1 MSEES
6 GNMFEDRWKSNPI
19 FKIFDKFVDTTYC
32 DLHIGVRYNYVRER
46 VWNIKNLWFTL
57 TNEIV
62 ESFAKQILSKERFS
76 ILMTGEEV
84 DYWFTHK
91 NARFRLNFYYDNE
104 WLNIAARR
112 IESNYPDLS
121 ALWLPEV
128 LNKHFLKQKWLILIT
143 WPTGT
148 WKSTTMAWILNFIA
162 ESRKCHI
169 LTLEDPIEYI
179 ISSNNSL
186 IHQRE
191 VGRNTKSWVNWIK
204 YALRQDPD
212 VVVVWE
218 MRDLPTIEWVLTLVE
233 TWHLVISTL
242 HTIDA
247 VQTIT
252 RVINSFPSNQQ
263 NRISLQLSM
272 VLEMAIS
279 QRLVPR
285 KDGTERYCV
294 REVLINNTAIANLI
308 RTWRIPSIYWVLE
321 TQRKAWMTTMDN
333 DMALAVVNDMI
344 DIKDALPLVKDLW
357 TFKQMVLYYQDEKE
371 RRELY
376 KSKDKDE

>member
-1 MSEES
+1 MLEENS
-6 GNMFEDRWKSNPI
+6 KENPI
-19 FKIFDKFVDTTYC
+19 YKIFDKFVDTTYC
-32 DLHIGVRYNYVRER
+32 DLHIWVRYNYVRER

-57 TNEIV
+57 RNDII
-62 ESFAKQILSKERFS
+62 ESFAKQILSKERFW
-76 ILMTGEEV
+76 ILMSGEEV

-91 NARFRLNFYYDNE
+91 DVRFRLNFYNDNE

-112 IESNYPDLS
+112 IESNYPDLE
-121 ALWLPEV
+121 ALGLPDV
-128 LNKHFLKQKWLILIT
+128 LQKNLLKQKWLILIT

-162 ESRKCHI
+162 ENRKCHI

-179 ISSNNSL
+179 ISSSNSL

-191 VGRNTKSWVNWIK
+191 VGRNTKSWINWIK

-294 REVLINNTAIANLI
+294 REILINNTAIANLI
-308 RTWRIPSIYWVLE
+308 RTWRIPSIYGVLE

-333 DMALAVVNDMI
+333 DMALAVVNDI
-344 DIKDALPLVKDLW
+344 VDIKDVLPLVKDMAS
-357 TFKQMVLYYQDEKE
+357 FKQMVLYYQDEKE
-371 RRELY
+371 KRELY
-376 KSKDKDE
+376 KSKNKDE

>member
-1 MSEES
+1 MVEEK
-6 GNMFEDRWKSNPI
+6 WKSNPI

-32 DLHIGVRYNYVRER
+32 DLHVWVKYNYVRER
-46 VWNIKNLWFTL
+46 VWNIKNLWFGL
-57 TNEIV
+57 TNDIIEA
-62 ESFAKQILSKERFS
+62 FAKQILTKDKFS
-76 ILMTGEEV
+76 LLLSWEEV
-84 DYWFTHK
+84 DYWFTYK
-91 NARFRLNFYYDNE
+91 DARFRLNFYYDNE

-112 IESNYPDLS
+112 IESNYPDLG
-121 ALWLPEV
+121 ALWLTDI
-128 LNKHFLKQKWLILIT
+128 LQKNFLKQKGLILIT

-148 WKSTTMAWILNFIA
+148 WKSTTMAWILKFIA
-162 ESRKCHI
+162 DNRKCHI

-179 ISSNNSL
+179 ISSSNSL

-191 VGRNTKSWVNWIK
+191 VGRNTKSWLNWIK

-252 RVINSFPSNQQ
+252 RIINSFPPNQQ
-263 NRISLQLSM
+263 NRIALQLSM
-272 VLEMAIS
+272 VLEMVIS
-279 QRLVPR
+279 QRLIPR
-285 KDGTERYCV
+285 KDWFERYCV

-308 RTWRIPSIYWVLE
+308 RTWRIPWIYGVLE
-321 TQRKAWMTTMDN
+321 TQRKIWMTTMDN
-333 DMALAVVNDMI
+333 DMALAVVNDMV
-344 DIKDALPLVKDLW
+344 DIKDVLPLVKDMAS
-357 TFKQMVLYYQDEKE
+357 FKQMVLYYQEEKD

-376 KSKDKDE
+376 KPKNKDE